1 MSLLAAS
8 LGFVFCTAEGRQIE
22 GADLAAWRRI
32 EPCIVRILNANQPVG
47 VGVLID
53 SNGYFLAHRATSSN
67 PILFGRLASG
77 ETIQLSPVSVD
88 DVTQLVLLR
97 AEGWRPVGRTPASV
111 AATSSALEKAS
122 VTNSVRVL
130 LVTTEG
136 PVRGELTQTNLIGVM
151 APSRRGLTLAELRF
165 EAPDRP
171 YGGGLVFSTDGRLI
185 GVVGATLESQPPRE
199 AAKEAPGAQA
209 FGAQSDVS
217 TALGGAAFGNRRNF
231 GPATMAVGY
240 SITPDIL
247 ERVVEGFLSASRKVE
262 HPALGLMCQDAP
274 GGGALIVSLT
284 TGAAADKAGLKPGD
298 VITEMNGLKITNQM
312 DYTRVLLRQRVG
324 ETIAV
329 KIRRGGEEKSLD
341 VRVGK

>member
-8 LGFVFCTAEGRQIE
+8 LGFVLGAAEWRQIE
-22 GADLAAWRRI
+22 GVDLAAWRRI

-53 SNGYFLAHRATSSN
+53 SSGYFLAHRASSSS
-67 PILFGRLASG
+67 PVLFGRLASG
-77 ETIQLSPVSVD
+77 ETIQLAPVSVD
-88 DVTQLVLLR
+88 EVTQLVLLR
-97 AEGWRPVGRTPASV
+97 AEGWRPAGRTPASV
-111 AATSSALEKAS
+111 AATSSALQKAS
-122 VTNSVRVL
+122 INNSVRVL
-130 LVTTEG
+130 LVTTDG
-136 PVRGELTQTNLIGVM
+136 PVRGELTQSSLIGVM

-171 YGGGLVFSTDGRLI
+171 YGGGLVFTTDGRLA
-185 GVVGATLESQPPRE
+185 GVVGATLETQAPRE
-199 AAKEAPGAQA
+199 ASKEAPGAQA

-217 TALGGAAFGNRRNF
+217 TALGRAGSTNRRNF

-262 HPALGLMCQDAP
+262 HPALGLMCQDSP

-284 TGAAADKAGLKPGD
+284 PGAAAEKAGLRPGD
-298 VITEMNGLKITNQM
+298 VILEMDGLKVTNQM

-324 ETIAV
+324 ETVTV
-329 KIRRGGEEKSLD
+329 KIRRGGEERSVD
-341 VRVGK
+341 VRIGK